1 MQFKAAAVVS
11 TATMSP
17 VEMPSAAVATA
28 AAAAASSSAAP
39 KAPSTGKDTAAPQN
53 STPLPLKTLAATS
66 FATAHPDIDNHHHK
80 SRHHHHDHHNSQAAE
95 HHQLRTAVAGAVAA
109 AVARVFVQPLDVLK
123 IRFQLQ
129 VEPLHHTNT
138 VSSKY
143 TSMWQA
149 MQTIA
154 REEGVRAFWKGH
166 NPAQGLS
173 VAYGV
178 AQFWTYE
185 RLKAEAKHLNV
196 YAAHRDSTNFVCG
209 AVAGAM
215 ANAVITPLDVIR
227 TRLIAQD
234 NRKGYTNTLHAA
246 KTIMRSEG
254 VRGLYRGI
262 GPAMLQVAPLTGIN
276 FMAYNKLC
284 VWSVIW
290 LRLESKW

>member
-1 MQFKAAAVVS
+1 MQL
-11 TATMSP
+11 
-17 VEMPSAAVATA
+17 ETA
-28 AAAAASSSAAP
+28 ATVSPATLLPPPPELATPTTTTP
-39 KAPSTGKDTAAPQN
+39 KTAAI
-53 STPLPLKTLAATS
+53 TPAKAMPTS
-66 FATAHPDIDNHHHK
+66 FATVVHPAIDPTSPPPPLHHHQQ
-80 SRHHHHDHHNSQAAE
+80 HHQHHNNNSQAAE
-95 HHQLRTAVAGAVAA
+95 YHQLRTALAGAVAA
-109 AVARVFVQPLDVLK
+109 AVGRVFVQPLDVLK

-129 VEPLHHTNT
+129 VEPLHYVHTG
-138 VSSKY
+138 SSKY

-185 RLKAEAKHLNV
+185 RLKSEAKHLNV

-209 AVAGAM
+209 AVAGAL

-234 NRKGYTNTLHAA
+234 NRKGYANTLDAA
-246 KTIMRSEG
+246 RTIVRAEG
-254 VRGLYRGI
+254 GRGLYRGL

-276 FMAYNKLC
+276 FMAYNKMC
-284 VWSVIW
+284 VWSVHW
-290 LRLESKW
+290 LELESKG

>member
-1 MQFKAAAVVS
+1 MQLKQAAVVT
-11 TATMSP
+11 TADL
-17 VEMPSAAVATA
+17 
-28 AAAAASSSAAP
+28 AAASTTCP
-39 KAPSTGKDTAAPQN
+39 PPL
-53 STPLPLKTLAATS
+53 TPIQPRLSS
-66 FATAHPDIDNHHHK
+66 FATIHPDMDSHHHTHLTEQHT
-80 SRHHHHDHHNSQAAE
+80 SSHNNNDHHNSQAAE

-109 AVARVFVQPLDVLK
+109 AVGRVFVQPLDVLK

-129 VEPLHHTNT
+129 VEPLHHKNT
-138 VSSKY
+138 GSSKY

-154 REEGVRAFWKGH
+154 REEGLRAFWKGH

-173 VAYGV
+173 VVYGV

-185 RLKAEAKHLNV
+185 RLKSEAKHLNV
-196 YAAHRDSTNFVCG
+196 YADHRDSTNFVCG
-209 AVAGAM
+209 AMAGAL

-234 NRKGYTNTLHAA
+234 NRKGYNGTWHAA
-246 KTIMRSEG
+246 KTIVRSEG

-290 LRLESKW
+290 LELESKW